1 MLKRTLSFLVALS
14 MTLGLSTLA
23 FASAEPAA
31 AAVESNQNTTAAPEG
46 TSAAVTPS
54 AETETHSASAD
65 TNSININGANT
76 INING
81 AASSGMENARMIDGT
96 RADGIVNS
104 NVMTTNITENSS
116 KYNNMQTNP
125 PADSMAPSRYSNTR
139 VAIAPD
145 LEGTKYEEAAELLG
159 ALGIMVGD
167 AEDGNFRPSDSIRRS
182 EMAKVAVYSVGLED
196 VAKGATQATRFPD
209 VVSDHWANGPI
220 NVADQQGMIVG
231 DDVGTFRPDDDV
243 SFEEAVTMVVRALG
257 YEPAAK
263 ANGGYPTGYMVVA
276 SSNQLLKGINAAGT
290 TPATRGDVAQLIFNA
305 MTVNMMEQIGFGTD
319 VSYEV
324 VDKTLLYDKLNVEK
338 GYGQIKG
345 TSETTLT
352 GGSTTARDRIQI
364 NDDIFYAGETR
375 AKQLLGY
382 NVIYYARIDTNTDEK
397 TLIVTREQPNK
408 NNSITI
414 PAKDIVDV
422 TGDATTNKVVSYWRS
437 ENDRDPKNVT
447 IDKDPIYI
455 YNGKFKETVEIT
467 ALKPTSGNLVLLDSD
482 SNGTYDIVFVNHFK
496 NIVVDTISTVTGR
509 VTDKYLNGSLVFD
522 PDNTNVEYTLLKD
535 GVEIEVGDLAEWNV
549 LSYTISEDNELI
561 KAYVSDKSVSGTI
574 TEVNSKGF
582 RISGDTGLYKKAES
596 YPNEIALRDSGTFYI
611 DIEGNIAAVNTRGGN
626 DQTQTRENYAY
637 LVNAAE
643 EGTFETNVQ
652 FKLFTAKGETTVL
665 TSSTKMRFNKDYGLE
680 PTEVLTRLES
690 GGTVTPQLITYDVNS
705 SGRITGISVAAD
717 ETATGTPNPDEFT
730 LNVNKKDMVYKSA
743 SGKLDNVSVGEDTI
757 IFDIP
762 ATADNDTDRFAVRG
776 KSMFSNDGQYDALVY
791 DMQEN
796 YVANVIVVTSS
807 TGITSAESPI
817 VVVDNVS
824 ETQNENFD
832 YVDKLYGFE
841 NGKEVD
847 INASDRNILV
857 KNNSEKLEQGDI
869 IQYKTNARGEID
881 GITLLFDV
889 SKKDVEAITELSTD
903 LTTVYGRVTKKFA
916 GSVNVEVNGE
926 IHNYALP
933 ENMTVYLY
941 DSARSNN
948 NISVVSAADIEI
960 YETGNEV
967 RLFLKIFEDKVQE
980 AVIVR

>member
-1 MLKRTLSFLVALS
+1 MLKRTVSFLIALS
-14 MTLGLSTLA
+14 MTLGLGTLA
-23 FASAEPAA
+23 FASGEPATA
-31 AAVESNQNTTAAPEG
+31 AAESNQNTTAAPSG
-46 TSAAVTPS
+46 TPAAAPT
-54 AETETHSASAD
+54 AETESQSANAD

-81 AASSGMENARMIDGT
+81 TTSDGITARTMDGT
-96 RADGIVNS
+96 RADGTISSNDSTTIV
-104 NVMTTNITENSS
+104 TENSS
-116 KYNNMQTNP
+116 KYNNMQANAP
-125 PADSMAPSRYSNTR
+125 EDFIAPSRYSNIR
-139 VAIAPD
+139 LALAPD

-167 AEDGNFRPSDSIRRS
+167 AEDGNFRPDDSILRS
-182 EMAKVAVYSVGLED
+182 EMAKVAVYAVGLED
-196 VAKGATQATRFPD
+196 VAKSSMQATRFPD

-220 NVADQQGMIVG
+220 NVADQQGMVIG
-231 DDVGTFRPDDDV
+231 DDTGAFRPDDNV
-243 SFEEAVTMVVRALG
+243 LFEEAVTMIVRALG

-276 SSNQLLKGINAAGT
+276 SSNQLLKGINAVGT
-290 TPATRGDVAQLIFNA
+290 NPATRGDVAQLVFNA
-305 MTVNMMEQIGFGTD
+305 MTVNMMEQVGFGTD

-352 GGSTTARDRIQI
+352 GGTTTARDRIQI
-364 NDDIFYAGETR
+364 NDDTFFVGDTR

-382 NVIYYARIDTNTDEK
+382 NVIYYARIDTTTDEK

-422 TGDATTNKVVSYWRS
+422 TGDATTTKTVSYWRS

-447 IDKDPIYI
+447 IDKEPIYI
-455 YNGKFKETVEIT
+455 YNGKFKETVEVT
-467 ALKPTSGNLVLLDSD
+467 ALKPTTGNLVLLDSD

-522 PDNTNVEYTLLKD
+522 PEDTNVEYTLIKD

-549 LSYTISEDNELI
+549 LSYTISDDNTLI

-582 RISGDTGLYKKAES
+582 RISGDSGLYKKAES

-611 DIEGNIAAVNTRGGN
+611 DVEGNIAAVNTRGG
-626 DQTQTRENYAY
+626 DQTQAAENYAY
-637 LVNAAE
+637 LINAAE

-665 TSSTKMRFNKDYGLE
+665 TSSTKMRMNKDYGLE
-680 PTEVLTRLES
+680 PTEVLTRLEN
-690 GGTVTPQLITYDVNS
+690 GGDVKPQLITYDVNS
-705 SGRITGISVAAD
+705 SGRITGISVAED
-717 ETATGTPNPDEFT
+717 KTAEGTPNPDEFT
-730 LNVNKKDMVYKSA
+730 LNVKKDDMVYKSA
-743 SGKLDNVSVGEDTI
+743 SGKLDNVSITDETI
-757 IFDIP
+757 VFDIP
-762 ATADNDTDRFAVRG
+762 ATANNDTDRFAIRG
-776 KSMFSNDGQYDALVY
+776 KSMFSNDAQYDALVY

-796 YVANVIVVTSS
+796 YVAKAIVITSS

-841 NGKEVD
+841 SGKEVE
-847 INASDRNILV
+847 INASDRNVLV
-857 KNNSEKLEQGDI
+857 KNDSDKLVQGDI

-889 SKKDVEAITELSTD
+889 DKKDTEAITELSTD

-916 GSVNVEVNGE
+916 GSVNMEVDGA

-933 ENMTVYLY
+933 DGMTVYLY
-941 DSARSNN
+941 DSNRSNN

>member
-1 MLKRTLSFLVALS
+1 MLKRTVSFLIALS
-14 MTLGLSTLA
+14 MTLGFSTLT

-31 AAVESNQNTTAAPEG
+31 AAAESNQNST
-46 TSAAVTPS
+46 
-54 AETETHSASAD
+54 SASAD
-65 TNSININGANT
+65 AQSTGAETNSININGVST
-76 INING
+76 INIHG
-81 AASSGMENARMIDGT
+81 TENADVIGARTMDGT
-96 RADGIVNS
+96 RADGTLSSADSVT
-104 NVMTTNITENSS
+104 NVTENSS
-116 KYNNMQTNP
+116 KYNNMQTNAP
-125 PADSMAPSRYSNTR
+125 QDTMAPSRYSNVR
-139 VAIAPD
+139 LAIAPD

-167 AEDGNFRPSDSIRRS
+167 AESGNFRPADPILRS
-182 EMAKVAVYSVGLED
+182 EMAKVAVYAVGLED
-196 VAKGATQATRFPD
+196 VANNSTQPTRFPD
-209 VVSDHWANGPI
+209 VVANHWGNGAI
-220 NVADQQGMIVG
+220 NVADQQGMIIG
-231 DDVGTFRPDDDV
+231 DDVGTFRPDDNV
-243 SFEEAVTMVVRALG
+243 SFEEAVTMIVRALG

-276 SSNQLLKGINAAGT
+276 SSNQLLKGVNAAGSS
-290 TPATRGDVAQLIFNA
+290 PATRGDVAQLVFNA
-305 MTVNMMEQIGFGTD
+305 MTVNMMEQTGYGSD
-319 VSYEV
+319 VNYEV

-352 GGSTTARDRIQI
+352 GGATTARDRIQI
-364 NDDIFYAGETR
+364 NDNLFYAGETR

-382 NVIYYARIDTNTDEK
+382 NVIYYARIDTTTDEK

-422 TGDATTNKVVSYWRS
+422 TGDTASSITVSYWRS

-447 IDKDPIYI
+447 IGKDPIYI
-455 YNGKFKETVEIT
+455 YNGKFKDTVEIT

-522 PDNTNVEYTLLKD
+522 PDNTNVEYSIIKD

-549 LSYTISEDNELI
+549 LSYTISDDEELI
-561 KAYVSDKSVSGTI
+561 KAYVSDKSVTGTI

-582 RISGDTGLYKKAES
+582 RISGDSGLYKKAES

-611 DIEGNIAAVNTRGGN
+611 DVEGNIAAVNTRGGG
-626 DQTQTRENYAY
+626 DQTLSNESYAY

-643 EGTFETNVQ
+643 EGNFETNVQ
-652 FKLFTAKGETTVL
+652 FKLFTAKGETTIL
-665 TSSTKMRFNKDYGLE
+665 TSSTKMRLNKDYGLE
-680 PTEVLTRLES
+680 PTTVLTRLQTD
-690 GGTVTPQLITYDVNS
+690 GKVTPQLITYDVNS
-705 SGRITGISVAAD
+705 SGRITGISIAEDA
-717 ETATGTPNPDEFT
+717 TATGTPNPDEFT

-743 SGKLDNVSVGEDTI
+743 SGKLDNVSVTDETI
-757 IFDIP
+757 VFDIP

-776 KSMFSNDGQYDALVY
+776 KSMFSNDAQYDALVY

-796 YVANVIVVTSS
+796 YAAKAIVITSS

-824 ETQNENFD
+824 ETQNESFD

-841 NGKEVD
+841 NGKEVE
-847 INASDRNILV
+847 INASDRNVLV
-857 KNNSEKLEQGDI
+857 KNGSTKLDQGDI

-881 GITLLFDV
+881 GITVLFDV
-889 SKKDVEAITELSTD
+889 TQKDTEAITELSTD

-916 GSVNVEVNGE
+916 GSVNMEINGA
-926 IHNYALP
+926 IHNYTLP

-948 NISVVSAADIEI
+948 NITVVSAADIEI